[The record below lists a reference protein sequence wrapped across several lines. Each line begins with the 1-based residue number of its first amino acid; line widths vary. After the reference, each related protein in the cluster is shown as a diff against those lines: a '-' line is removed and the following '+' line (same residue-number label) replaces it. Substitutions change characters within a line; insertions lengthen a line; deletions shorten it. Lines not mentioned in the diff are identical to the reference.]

1 MNPTGT
7 CANIYPEL
15 KPERMKAKKDQIK
28 TKLLEDILT
37 KLDSA
42 KDSSGRNPVGD
53 AVDNY
58 LCFLQAMVLE
68 KDIEAKK

>member
-7 CANIYPEL
+7 RANIYPEL
-15 KPERMKAKKDQIK
+15 KPEWMKDRIK

-68 KDIEAKK
+68 KDIEVKK